1 MKDVVDGANGLVANI
16 QIMQGQVPSFDCE
29 ENFTFGS
36 FGMFDD
42 KILRY
47 HTFFF
52 FKALP
57 CYLGPQVT
65 GTTRLPLPPDSA
77 ILETQEPNRDFED
90 RV

>member
-42 KILRY
+42 KIL
-47 HTFFF
+47 
-52 FKALP
+52 
-57 CYLGPQVT
+57 
-65 GTTRLPLPPDSA
+65 
-77 ILETQEPNRDFED
+77 
-90 RV
+90 